1 MDATSFAAFA
11 AASRPAAAETSGQRP
26 RSEQAASQ
34 AASQFAEQAVLSATP
49 VQLVTMLYD
58 RLLLDLARAEK
69 AQVGQEW
76 AAASEQLLHAQAIL
90 AELTSSLR
98 VDVWDGGE
106 GLLALYGYTSTALV
120 NANVHRD
127 VALTREVAG
136 LLEPLRQ
143 AWHEAATTLGGG
155 AAGGAGAPVA
165 APASAPGAVPAFAAS
180 AFPAPASPTASQPGV
195 GSPLPVGAAAF
206 GAATSGYGATNA
218 SSSSLGGELGVA

>member
-11 AASRPAAAETSGQRP
+11 AASPPSAVVQRQ
-26 RSEQAASQ
+26 RSEYV
-34 AASQFAEQAVLSATP
+34 EQAVLSATP

-76 AAASEQLLHAQAIL
+76 ATASEQLLHAQAIL

-106 GLLALYGYTSTALV
+106 GLLALYSYTSTALV

-127 VALTREVAG
+127 VALTREVTG

-143 AWHEAATTLGGG
+143 AWHEAATSLGGG
-155 AAGGAGAPVA
+155 AVGGAGAPASPA
-165 APASAPGAVPAFAAS
+165 AATASPAFPTS
-180 AFPAPASPTASQPGV
+180 AFPPPASPAASQPGV
-195 GSPLPVGAAAF
+195 GSPLPAGVAAF

-218 SSSSLGGELGVA
+218 SSTSLGGELGVA